1 MNRFFLT
8 LAAML
13 WAHVWCAA
21 APAPDG
27 VRGTVRGGEGADAEP
42 LVGAVVVWAGTS
54 VAAVTDA
61 DGRFVIRR
69 PAGAVRLVATYVGFV
84 ADTLAVAP
92 MEAEAH
98 FALRPVAMAEVTVGA
113 RRAGSSL
120 DRLSALT
127 TINVTSAELTRA
139 ACCNLGES
147 FENNASVDVGY
158 QDATTGARAI
168 RMLGLGGQYV
178 QMMTENVP
186 NLRGLASTFGLSYV
200 PGPWMDGISVSKG
213 VGTVVNGYEAIT
225 GQIDVEYKK
234 PMGEGTASGNVFA
247 SSAGRVEANADVR
260 LHATPRLASM
270 LMLAAST
277 DTRTV
282 DDNHD
287 LFRDEPEARQLNL
300 LTRWNF
306 VSGRGYV
313 MHAVAR
319 VLREE
324 RTGGHVDFTGTRPDS
339 SVYGISIVSDRVE
352 AWVKNGLVAAGSDAS
367 VGIIAACVW
376 HRRRS
381 AYGLRWHNGTQLSP
395 MFNVIAE
402 RGMGR
407 QRIHLGLGAQADISD
422 DRADIGSGLTV
433 DSRHTD
439 CSAGVFGQYTLTLA
453 DRLTLVAGLRADAH
467 NHRGLFVTPRLHL
480 RFSPV
485 GGTVVRIAAG
495 RGSRTASVMAEHGHR
510 LASSRQWR
518 TGALFVHERAWNAG
532 IGLTQYVDLW
542 GRELTLTAEYYRTQF
557 GRRLVPDFDSS
568 ARTLVFV
575 ADGSRSFSNTVQL
588 EARWQPLRGLDLDV
602 AWRLN
607 DARQTTAGRLRS
619 TPLQSRYKAL
629 LAASY
634 ATPLHKWQA
643 DVNVQLSGGG
653 RIPTT
658 HGNPEPYRRPA
669 RFGSFGVLNAQLTRF
684 FRHCSVYAGAENI
697 GSVMQH
703 DPVVAAD
710 DPFGPYFDGTLVWG
724 PLMGRR
730 FYAGFRFE
738 F

>member
-1 MNRFFLT
+1 M
-8 LAAML
+8 
-13 WAHVWCAA
+13 WCAA

-27 VRGTVRGGEGADAEP
+27 VRGT
-42 LVGAVVVWAGTS
+42 
-54 VAAVTDA
+54 
-61 DGRFVIRR
+61 
-69 PAGAVRLVATYVGFV
+69 VRLVATYVGFV

-98 FALRPVAMAEVTVGA
+98 FALRPVAMAEVAVGA

-127 TINVTSAELTRA
+127 TINVTSTELTRA

-147 FENNASVDVGY
+147 FETNASVDVGY

-270 LMLAAST
+270 LMLA
-277 DTRTV
+277 
-282 DDNHD
+282 
-287 LFRDEPEARQLNL
+287 
-300 LTRWNF
+300 
-306 VSGRGYV
+306 
-313 MHAVAR
+313 
-319 VLREE
+319 
-324 RTGGHVDFTGTRPDS
+324 
-339 SVYGISIVSDRVE
+339 
-352 AWVKNGLVAAGSDAS
+352 
-367 VGIIAACVW
+367 
-376 HRRRS
+376 
-381 AYGLRWHNGTQLSP
+381 
-395 MFNVIAE
+395 
-402 RGMGR
+402 
-407 QRIHLGLGAQADISD
+407 DISD

-439 CSAGVFGQYTLTLA
+439 CSAGVFGQYTLTQA

-485 GGTVVRIAAG
+485 GGTVVCIAAG

-542 GRELTLTAEYYRTQF
+542 GRELTAEYYRTQF

-643 DVNVQLSGGG
+643 DVNVQLSGAG

-669 RFGSFGVLNAQLTRF
+669 RFGSFGVFNAQLTRF

-703 DPVVAAD
+703 DTVVAAD

>member
-8 LAAML
+8 LAVML

-27 VRGTVRGGEGADAEP
+27 VRGTVRGGDGADAEP

-84 ADTLAVAP
+84 VDTLAVAP

-147 FENNASVDVGY
+147 FETNASVDVGY

-234 PMGEGTASGNVFA
+234 PMGEGTASGNVF
-247 SSAGRVEANADVR
+247 
-260 LHATPRLASM
+260 
-270 LMLAAST
+270 
-277 DTRTV
+277 
-282 DDNHD
+282 
-287 LFRDEPEARQLNL
+287 
-300 LTRWNF
+300 
-306 VSGRGYV
+306 
-313 MHAVAR
+313 
-319 VLREE
+319 
-324 RTGGHVDFTGTRPDS
+324 
-339 SVYGISIVSDRVE
+339 
-352 AWVKNGLVAAGSDAS
+352 
-367 VGIIAACVW
+367 
-376 HRRRS
+376 
-381 AYGLRWHNGTQLSP
+381 
-395 MFNVIAE
+395 
-402 RGMGR
+402 
-407 QRIHLGLGAQADISD
+407 
-422 DRADIGSGLTV
+422 
-433 DSRHTD
+433 
-439 CSAGVFGQYTLTLA
+439 
-453 DRLTLVAGLRADAH
+453 
-467 NHRGLFVTPRLHL
+467 
-480 RFSPV
+480 
-485 GGTVVRIAAG
+485 
-495 RGSRTASVMAEHGHR
+495 
-510 LASSRQWR
+510 ASSRQWR

-619 TPLQSRYKAL
+619 RAATRRCWPPPTPRLCTSGRPTSTCSS
-629 LAASY
+629 AA
-634 ATPLHKWQA
+634 
-643 DVNVQLSGGG
+643 
-653 RIPTT
+653 
-658 HGNPEPYRRPA
+658 
-669 RFGSFGVLNAQLTRF
+669 
-684 FRHCSVYAGAENI
+684 AGASPPPTAI
-697 GSVMQH
+697 PSPTDVPRASARSGCS
-703 DPVVAAD
+703 
-710 DPFGPYFDGTLVWG
+710 T
-724 PLMGRR
+724 RS
-730 FYAGFRFE
+730 
-738 F
+738 